1 MKIFLNKIKY
11 ASIKILN
18 TTIILCFIISIYNHS
33 QNTPPFTLKQ
43 IIVEG
48 NDYLNQEDIKSLI
61 DKDNKK
67 SISQYDITKI
77 KKNIEKHSFI
87 KSADIKIKNFNNFYI
102 KIEERIPVALIINEN
117 KQNFIDIERMLL
129 PVNIK
134 SLNTFPV
141 PLINIKEN
149 DSIDKYEEIA
159 FSIIKYILNE
169 YPNMYRNISEIFIT
183 ESLITIIT
191 DNNTSIYV
199 DPNMPIA
206 NINKLKEFEKSIK
219 HLKNIDDHKYIN
231 LIYEK
236 QIVVKERNSF
246 NHG

>member
-77 KKNIEKHSFI
+77 KKNI
-87 KSADIKIKNFNNFYI
+87 
-102 KIEERIPVALIINEN
+102 
-117 KQNFIDIERMLL
+117 
-129 PVNIK
+129 
-134 SLNTFPV
+134 
-141 PLINIKEN
+141 
-149 DSIDKYEEIA
+149 
-159 FSIIKYILNE
+159 
-169 YPNMYRNISEIFIT
+169 
-183 ESLITIIT
+183 
-191 DNNTSIYV
+191 
-199 DPNMPIA
+199 
-206 NINKLKEFEKSIK
+206 
-219 HLKNIDDHKYIN
+219 
-231 LIYEK
+231 
-236 QIVVKERNSF
+236 
-246 NHG
+246 